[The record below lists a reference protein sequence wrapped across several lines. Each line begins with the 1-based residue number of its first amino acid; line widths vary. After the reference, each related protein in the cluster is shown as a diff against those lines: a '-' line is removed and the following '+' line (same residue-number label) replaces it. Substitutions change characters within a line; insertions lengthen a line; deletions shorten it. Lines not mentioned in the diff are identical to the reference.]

1 MKNPFA
7 ILVAVAA
14 LGFICVAPARAQ
26 QQPAPGSN
34 PPPAANAPQAPAANA
49 QQPPVAAEQPIPAN
63 PEAAKILKTEKDKIS
78 YAIGMNVG
86 RGMHAQSIEVNPDL
100 ILRGINDELAGGQT
114 LLTDAEARN
123 VIMALQKSLHD
134 KQVAAHQ
141 VALDANKK
149 AGDAFLAENKTKPGV
164 VVLPDGLQYK
174 ILTEGTGPKPVL
186 SDVVS
191 CNYRGTLIDGKEFD
205 SSAKRG
211 QPGIFPVG
219 RVVKGWTEA
228 LQLMPV
234 GSKWQLF
241 IPGDLAYGDNGHP
254 PDIGPGE
261 TLIFEIELVS
271 IQPKPAAAAPAAPA
285 PAAPAPSAPP
295 KPN

>member
-1 MKNPFA
+1 MKNTST
-7 ILVAVAA
+7 ILAAVAA
-14 LGFICVAPARAQ
+14 LGFICVGPARAQ
-26 QQPAPGSN
+26 QQPTPGN
-34 PPPAANAPQAPAANA
+34 LPPAANAPQAPAANPH
-49 QQPPVAAEQPIPAN
+49 QQPPAAEQPIPAN
-63 PEAAKILKTEKDKIS
+63 PEAAKILKTDKDKIS

-100 ILRGINDELAGGQT
+100 ILRGIEDEIAGGGQT
-114 LLTDAEARN
+114 LLTDAEART

-134 KQVAAHQ
+134 KQMAAHQ

-164 VVLPDGLQYK
+164 VTLPSGLQYK

-186 SDVVS
+186 ADVVS

-211 QPGIFPVG
+211 QPGVFPVG
-219 RVVKGWTEA
+219 RVIKGWTEA

-241 IPGDLAYGDNGHP
+241 IPGDLAYGDAGHP

-271 IQPKPAAAAPAAPA
+271 IQPKTAPGGPAAPA
-285 PAAPAPSAPP
+285 PAAPG